1 MYTTYMFYLEL
12 FQKLEAARI
21 RYMLVGG
28 LAMNLYGVPR
38 STMDVDI
45 VLAMDH
51 DNLRAFLD
59 MAKQMSMKPV
69 APVTAGDLLNP
80 AVRKSWVMDKNM
92 VAFGLRPPDPS
103 APTVDVLIDPALDI
117 EAALMR
123 VKAQNVGGCR
133 VFLASVED
141 LISLKEKTGRIQDRA
156 DIEHLKRLIPKA

>member
-1 MYTTYMFYLEL
+1 MFYLEL
-12 FQKLEAARI
+12 FQKLETAKI

-59 MAKQMSMKPV
+59 MAKQMDLKPI
-69 APVTAGDLLNP
+69 APIMAGDLLNP
-80 AVRKSWVMDKNM
+80 ATRKSWVKDKNM

-103 APTVDVLIDPALDI
+103 APTVDVLIDPPLDI
-117 EAALMR
+117 EAALKR
-123 VKAQNVGGCR
+123 VRVQNVGRCR
-133 VFLASVED
+133 VILASIED

-156 DIEHLKRLIPKA
+156 DIEHLKRLIPKV

>member
-1 MYTTYMFYLEL
+1 
-12 FQKLEAARI
+12 
-21 RYMLVGG
+21 MLVGW

-59 MAKQMSMKPV
+59 VVKQMNMKPV
-69 APVTAGDLLNP
+69 ASVSAGDLLNP
-80 AVRKSWVMDKNM
+80 VVRKSWVKDKNM

-103 APTVDVLIDPALDI
+103 APTVDVLIDPPLDI
-117 EAALMR
+117 DAALKR
-123 VKAQNVGGCR
+123 VKAQNVGSCR
-133 VFLASVED
+133 VSLASVED